1 MTVTVAPSTEACLAL
16 VDQINAGTAYVLE
29 RPAEYSRL
37 EVLPLEEVSTLQVDV
52 VAVDEE
58 QLSETLDIEDR
69 TSHKIVIWIREKLR
83 DLTPETIDD
92 RCLLVRQIFQRVNN
106 FDSTDRRV
114 RVWEVDEET
123 RITPDKNLL
132 NTMQLFAVSIVLR
145 VEVDAS

>member
-1 MTVTVAPSTEACLAL
+1 M
-16 VDQINAGTAYVLE
+16 
-29 RPAEYSRL
+29 
-37 EVLPLEEVSTLQVDV
+37 
-52 VAVDEE
+52 
-58 QLSETLDIEDR
+58 
-69 TSHKIVIWIREKLR
+69 
-83 DLTPETIDD
+83 
-92 RCLLVRQIFQRVNN
+92 NN